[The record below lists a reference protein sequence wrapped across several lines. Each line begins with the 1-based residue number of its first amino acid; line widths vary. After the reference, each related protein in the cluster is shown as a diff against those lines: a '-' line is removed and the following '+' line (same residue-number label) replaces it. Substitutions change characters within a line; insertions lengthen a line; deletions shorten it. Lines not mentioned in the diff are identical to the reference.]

1 MMSTAF
7 VPLQETSVSF
17 VIPFKDEE
25 ATLEKLFRAI
35 SDQVSKITPRWE
47 VIFVDDGSV
56 DGGWSVVQR
65 LAIGNPDNVKAIR
78 FRRNMGKAH
87 ALATGWK
94 ECTGDFVFT
103 MDADLQDDPEEIP
116 RFLEKMQ
123 EGCDIVTGWKRRR
136 FDPWHKVLPSRVFN
150 LMLSKV
156 NKVELHDHNCGFK
169 CYRREVVES
178 IPMYGEMHR
187 MVPSLATIHGY
198 RTVEIPVKHHPR
210 VYGRSKYGLK
220 RFLRGFL
227 DMWTVSFLQ
236 NFRHRPFH
244 FFGSIAV
251 AMIAIGFLLAFLLVL
266 LPLPVNVTAVFN
278 TAPPTLIVGGLIAI
292 LLGLLAEW
300 NVHESFGD
308 TKLMPITE
316 TIGVNGNKLAS
327 AWNDLSGNGDVTNGP
342 AVLLIERD
350 RTSRESHAAHLRK
363 AGWSVIEAGSCAEVQ
378 RRMTRP
384 VAVLL
389 LDFGSGS
396 AAEMIDLIRLAREA
410 SPHTKIIFLLNES
423 DASSIDM
430 SRLEPYACLYKP
442 IEPKSMVALALNA
455 LNRQVLY
462 AHDA

>member
-1 MMSTAF
+1 VRDTTF
-7 VPLQETSVSF
+7 VALEETSVSF

-35 SDQVSKITPRWE
+35 SDQVSKITARWE

-65 LAIGNPDNVKAIR
+65 LAIENPDNVKAIR
-78 FRRNMGKAH
+78 FRRNMGKAD

-136 FDPWHKVLPSRVFN
+136 LDPWHKVLPSRVFN

-156 NKVELHDHNCGFK
+156 NKVDLHDHNCGFK

-178 IPMYGEMHR
+178 IPLYGEMHR
-187 MVPSLATIHGY
+187 MVPSLAAIHGY
-198 RTVEIPVKHHPR
+198 KTAEIPVKHHPR

-227 DMWTVSFLQ
+227 DMWTVNFLQ
-236 NFRHRPFH
+236 NFRHRPLH
-244 FFGSIAV
+244 FFGSV
-251 AMIAIGFLLAFLLVL
+251 AATMIGFGFLLAVLLVL
-266 LPLPVNVTAVFN
+266 LPLPGNITTVFN
-278 TAPPTLIVGGLIAI
+278 TAPPTLMVGGLITV

-300 NVHESFGD
+300 NVHASLGN
-308 TKLMPITE
+308 TKLMPVAE
-316 TIGVNGNKLAS
+316 TIGVNGNRS
-327 AWNDLSGNGDVTNGP
+327 ALPWNDFRVNGASGP
-342 AVLLIERD
+342 AVLLIEHD
-350 RTSRESHAAHLRK
+350 RASRESHATHLRT
-363 AGWSVIEAGSCAEVQ
+363 AGWSVIQAGSCAEAKA
-378 RRMTRP
+378 RMTRST
-384 VAVLL
+384 AVLL

-396 AAEMIDLIRLAREA
+396 AAEMIDLIRQVRET
-410 SPHTKIIFLLNES
+410 SPYTKIIFLLNES
-423 DASSIDM
+423 DASSIDI
-430 SRLEPYACLYKP
+430 SQLGPYACLYKP
-442 IEPKSMVALALNA
+442 IEPTSMVELALNA
-455 LNRQVLY
+455 LNRQFLY
-462 AHDA
+462 ARGA

>member
-1 MMSTAF
+1 MGTAF
-7 VPLQETSVSF
+7 VPLQESLVSF

-25 ATLEKLFRAI
+25 ETLEKLFRAI
-35 SDQVSKITPRWE
+35 GDQVSKITARWE

-56 DGGWSVVQR
+56 DGGWSVIQR
-65 LAIGNPDNVKAIR
+65 LAIENPDNVKAIR
-78 FRRNMGKAH
+78 FRRNMGKAD

-116 RFLEKMQ
+116 RFIEKMQ

-156 NKVELHDHNCGFK
+156 NKVDLHDHNCGFK
-169 CYRREVVES
+169 CYRREVVEA

-187 MVPSLATIHGY
+187 MVPSLAAIHGFK
-198 RTVEIPVKHHPR
+198 TAEIPVKHHPR
-210 VYGRSKYGLK
+210 VYGRSKYGFK

-251 AMIAIGFLLAFLLVL
+251 AMIAIGFFLAFLLVF

-278 TAPPTLIVGGLIAI
+278 TAPPTLMVGGLIAV

-300 NVHESFGD
+300 NVHESLGN
-308 TKLMPITE
+308 TKLMPIAE
-316 TIGVNGNKLAS
+316 TIGVNGSKA
-327 AWNDLSGNGDVTNGP
+327 AIPWNDFRGDSDVTTGP
-342 AVLLIERD
+342 SVLLIERD
-350 RTSRESHAAHLRK
+350 RASRESHATHLRT
-363 AGWSVIEAGSCAEVQ
+363 AGWSVVQAGSCAEANA
-378 RRMTRP
+378 RMTRSI
-384 VAVLL
+384 AVLL

-396 AAEMIDLIRLAREA
+396 AAEMIDLIRQTRET
-410 SPHTKIIFLLNES
+410 SPHTRIIFLLSES
-423 DASSIDM
+423 DASSIDI

-442 IEPKSMVALALNA
+442 IEPTSMVELSLNA
-455 LNRQVLY
+455 LNRQVVH
-462 AHDA
+462 AQRA

>member
-1 MMSTAF
+1 MDTAF
-7 VPLQETSVSF
+7 VTLEETSVSF

-25 ATLEKLFRAI
+25 ATLEKLFQAI
-35 SDQVSKITPRWE
+35 SDQVSKITRRWE

-65 LAIGNPDNVKAIR
+65 LAVENPDIVKAIR

-87 ALATGWK
+87 ALAMGWK

-123 EGCDIVTGWKRRR
+123 EGWDIVTGWKRRR

-156 NKVELHDHNCGFK
+156 NKVDLHDHNCGFK

-187 MVPSLATIHGY
+187 MVPSLAAIHGY

-210 VYGRSKYGLK
+210 VYGRSKYGFK

-227 DMWTVSFLQ
+227 DMWTVNFLQ

-251 AMIAIGFLLAFLLVL
+251 AMIGIGFFIAVLLLL
-266 LPLPVNVTAVFN
+266 LPLPANVTLLFD
-278 TAPPTLIVGGLIAI
+278 TAPPMLMVGGLITV

-300 NVHESFGD
+300 NVHESIGD
-308 TKLMPITE
+308 TKLMPIAE
-316 TIGVNGNKLAS
+316 TIGVNGNKPALPWNELRGTNDVAS
-327 AWNDLSGNGDVTNGP
+327 GP

-363 AGWSVIEAGSCAEVQ
+363 AGWSVIQAGSCADAQ
-378 RRMTRP
+378 ARMVRSI
-384 VAVLL
+384 AVLL

-410 SPHTKIIFLLNES
+410 SPQTRIIFLLSES
-423 DASSIDM
+423 DASSIDI
-430 SRLEPYACLYKP
+430 SQLEPYACLYKP
-442 IEPKSMVALALNA
+442 IEPTSMVELALNA

-462 AHDA
+462 AQGA

>member
-1 MMSTAF
+1 MGTAF
-7 VPLQETSVSF
+7 VPLQESFVSF

-25 ATLEKLFRAI
+25 ETLEKLFRAI
-35 SDQVSKITPRWE
+35 GDRVSKITPRWE

-56 DGGWSVVQR
+56 DGGWSVIQR
-65 LAIGNPDNVKAIR
+65 LAIENPDNVKAIR
-78 FRRNMGKAH
+78 FRRNMGKAD

-136 FDPWHKVLPSRVFN
+136 LDPWHKVLPSRVFN
-150 LMLSKV
+150 FMLSKV
-156 NKVELHDHNCGFK
+156 NKVDLHDHNCGFK
-169 CYRREVVES
+169 CYRREVVEA

-210 VYGRSKYGLK
+210 IYGRSKYGFK

-266 LPLPVNVTAVFN
+266 LPLPINVTAVFN
-278 TAPPTLIVGGLIAI
+278 TAPPTLMVGGLIAV

-300 NVHESFGD
+300 NVHERLGN
-308 TKLMPITE
+308 TKLMPIAE
-316 TIGVNGNKLAS
+316 TIGVNGNKPALS
-327 AWNDLSGNGDVTNGP
+327 WNDFRSNSDVTSGP

-350 RTSRESHAAHLRK
+350 RASRESHAAHLRT
-363 AGWSVIEAGSCAEVQ
+363 AGWSVIQAGSCAEANA
-378 RRMTRP
+378 RMTRSI
-384 VAVLL
+384 AVLL

-396 AAEMIDLIRLAREA
+396 AGEMIDLIRQARET
-410 SPHTKIIFLLNES
+410 SPHTRIIFLLSES
-423 DASSIDM
+423 DASSIDI
-430 SRLEPYACLYKP
+430 SQLEPYACLYKP
-442 IEPKSMVALALNA
+442 IEPTSMVELALNA

-462 AHDA
+462 AQRT